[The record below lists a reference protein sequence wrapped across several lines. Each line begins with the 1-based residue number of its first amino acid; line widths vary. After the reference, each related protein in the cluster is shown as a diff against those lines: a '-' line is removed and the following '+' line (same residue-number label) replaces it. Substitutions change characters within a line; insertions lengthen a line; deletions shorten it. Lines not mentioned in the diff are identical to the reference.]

1 MKYTHGTDQ
10 RKKDLLWIIPNYI
23 AFAVFYLVVLGLCFF
38 LLYDV
43 SRGNK
48 DPLGHI
54 IIVGCVLAFNLGIF
68 DASWRNEKFE
78 ISDAGIQIKSITNK
92 KVISWSSIVS
102 CGLFTVLKIPRGMP
116 RDYIV
121 IFLSANRPVFPVDLT
136 YCSVHRRKMLVIRA
150 TGDRIAEMKNAMANH
165 QIIWLTTDGIWDHS
179 RSVEGCDS

>member
-48 DPLGHI
+48 DPFGHI
-54 IIVGCVLAFNLGIF
+54 IIVGCVLAFNLGIL
-68 DASWRNEKFE
+68 DASWRNGQYE
-78 ISDAGIQIKSITNK
+78 IKKDGILLKYLVSSRFVNWSDIHSIGIFTIMLTNTG
-92 KVISWSSIVS
+92 V
-102 CGLFTVLKIPRGMP
+102 P

-121 IFLSANRPVFPVDLT
+121 LFLSEERPTFPVNLT
-136 YCSVHRRKMLVIRA
+136 YCSLHRKKMLTIRA
-150 TGDRIAEMKNAMANH
+150 TPERIAEMKESIGPSAPLFDALR
-165 QIIWLTTDGIWDHS
+165 QSGAK
-179 RSVEGCDS
+179 